1 MEPNTQKKDYTAD
14 AGWWSCMSKMMSS
27 SDNCN
32 IQLMSGNK
40 KIVWTSRIWQQKGLT
55 IYWNPDFWCWWIH
68 CIDCNIDTRTGSH
81 PYSAN
86 YLINCCVH
94 PMQIFNH
101 MASAFLR
108 KSDFATHTPFIHSH
122 TFFRMV
128 KKRKRNV
135 AIQK

>member
-1 MEPNTQKKDYTAD
+1 MEPNTQKKDCTAD
-14 AGWWSCMSKMMSS
+14 ARWWSCMSKMMSS

-40 KIVWTSRIWQQKGLT
+40 KIVWTSRIWQQKGFDDLLKS
-55 IYWNPDFWCWWIH
+55 WFLMLMNPLH
-68 CIDCNIDTRTGSH
+68 CNIDTSPGSH

-86 YLINCCVH
+86 YLINCCVQ

-108 KSDFATHTPFIHSH
+108 KSDFDYIHLLVTPSACPKN
-122 TFFRMV
+122 RERYV
-128 KKRKRNV
+128 NV
-135 AIQK
+135 SI